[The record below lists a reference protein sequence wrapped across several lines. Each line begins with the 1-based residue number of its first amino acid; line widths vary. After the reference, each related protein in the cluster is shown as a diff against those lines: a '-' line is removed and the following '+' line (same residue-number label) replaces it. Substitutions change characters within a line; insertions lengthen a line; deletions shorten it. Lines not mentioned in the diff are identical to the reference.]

1 MSVIK
6 FQSPGS
12 EVSVSVIRIPEFL
25 PVSVVAEMLNKTT
38 DTVINLANRNV
49 FDVKRDGRKIMIGV
63 KSVSEF
69 VEGNRGRKVTKLF
82 MMERMY
88 RINNTQ

>member
-1 MSVIK
+1 MTLHL
-6 FQSPGS
+6 QSPSS
-12 EVSVSVIRIPEFL
+12 ELSISVVNIPEYL

-49 FDVKRDGRKIMIGV
+49 FDVKRDGRKIMIGL

-69 VEGNRGRKVTKLF
+69 VEGNSGRKVTKLF

-88 RINNTQ
+88 RINNNT